1 MDAVWESQ
9 AGPREGQG
17 GRAEEPLLGSSALQS
32 SVQVGVRC
40 RTSHEMGSS
49 DRSVPWLASCYLN
62 LCLHLGPALKAHRH
76 LAQGHTKQSAE
87 GVCMASQGA
96 RCFSQRSQKQDSAPW
111 RAVERLP
118 RVQEVRGQGSGP
130 DKGGALPEVRASGG
144 GGEAKAQDWT

>member
-1 MDAVWESQ
+1 MLS
-9 AGPREGQG
+9 
-17 GRAEEPLLGSSALQS
+17 GRARLGPGRGRAAEPRNHCSGAAPWQS

-96 RCFSQRSQKQDSAPW
+96 RCFSQKSQKQDSAPW